1 MRYDFT
7 PLFRSTVGFDQ
18 VGRVLDAV
26 LASQDS
32 VPNYPPYDIERT
44 DENAYRITMAIAG
57 FGEKDLEITQQDHV
71 LTVKGQRPDTEDREG
86 VLYLHRGIASRG
98 FERRFTLAEYVNVK
112 SASAENGL
120 LSIELERELPE
131 AKRPRSIAI
140 NGGTGLKRL
149 AKKAA

>member
-18 VGRVLDAV
+18 VGRVLDTV
-26 LASQDS
+26 LNAQDS

-44 DENAYRITMAIAG
+44 DQNGYRITMAIAG
-57 FGEKDLEITQQDHV
+57 FGDKDIEVTQQDNV
-71 LTVKGQRPDTEDREG
+71 LTVKGLRPEKTGDNVRF
-86 VLYLHRGIASRG
+86 LHRGIASRA

-112 SASAENGL
+112 GASVENGL
-120 LSIELERELPE
+120 LSIELQRELPE
-131 AKRPRSIAI
+131 EKKPRTIAI
-140 NGGTGLKRL
+140 NGGSGLKRL